1 MNKLIH
7 YFKNWQPH
15 QWVRLLFGTLF
26 ISAMIV
32 YGFDWA
38 LLLFSSIFLT
48 QAFMNWG
55 CTGDTSCRVGSTRV
69 LKTQKLTDEVVLE
82 EVK

>member
-1 MNKLIH
+1 MIT

-15 QWVRLLFGTLF
+15 QWIRRLFGSLF

-38 LLLFSSIFLT
+38 LLLFSSIFLI

-55 CTGDTSCRVGSTRV
+55 CTGDGACRVSSTRS
-69 LKTQKLTDEVVLE
+69 LKTKELTDEVVLE